1 MTALDQPRQDSLK
14 ISYVNF
20 GDLSIYYAEQGI
32 GAPLVLVHGGLATGD
47 MMWADNVPALAQ
59 HYRVLVPD
67 SRGHGH
73 TNNPSGKLSY
83 SQMADDVAGFIA
95 ALGLSQALVVGYS
108 DGAQIGLELG
118 LRHPERI
125 KALVLGGTVT
135 QPTKRYLEALRVMGF
150 TEPGQIDIEQ
160 FERVHPEFF
169 AMIKTAHQHVYGPEY
184 WRSFLPQISE
194 LWLGVP
200 SYTDEQLAGISAPTL
215 IITGDRDEGDSL
227 DESLRLYRT
236 LPHAELAVV
245 PNADHS
251 AIASPLFWGAVE
263 DFLARNA

>member
-1 MTALDQPRQDSLK
+1 MTALDQSGPGSSK
-14 ISYVNF
+14 SGYVDV
-20 GDLSIYYAEQGI
+20 GDLSMYYEEQGT
-32 GAPLVLVHGGLATGD
+32 GSPLVLIHGGLATGD
-47 MMWADNVPALAQ
+47 MMWADRVPDLAQ
-59 HYRVLVPD
+59 RYRVLVPD
-67 SRGHGH
+67 SRGHGR

-83 SQMADDVAGFIA
+83 SRMADDVTGFME
-95 ALGLSQALVVGYS
+95 ALGVPQALVLGYS

-118 LRHPERI
+118 LRHPARI
-125 KALVLGGTVT
+125 KALVLGGAVT
-135 QPTKRYLEALRVMGF
+135 RPTRRYLAALQVMGF
-150 TEPGQIDIEQ
+150 TEPGQVDFDQ
-160 FERVHPEFF
+160 FERIYPEFF

-200 SYTDEQLAGISAPTL
+200 SYADEQLAGIGVPSL

-236 LPHAELAVV
+236 LPHAELSVI
-245 PNADHS
+245 PNADHA